1 MSTLCLVSDVRVY
14 LYHLNASNLSLPL
27 TLPCLSSS
35 LRSLCVVVV
44 NQVTSASFDAGAAP
58 ARGGGGIGGFSD
70 THDNKPALGL
80 VWSTCVNTRIMLRRG
95 GGGSGATSSSVSY
108 AEAEAEAGA
117 ARVVQAPITGSSIGA
132 ENQSTNH
139 NGSTA
144 TASAGANG
152 GRGGGV
158 TMIVEPQHAVAVDV
172 STGRRTLQVE
182 MSPHQAPAAC
192 TYKIASDGVFGVS
205 SVWVS

>member
-1 MSTLCLVSDVRVY
+1 M
-14 LYHLNASNLSLPL
+14 
-27 TLPCLSSS
+27 
-35 LRSLCVVVV
+35 LRRS
-44 NQVTSASFDAGAAP
+44 
-58 ARGGGGIGGFSD
+58 GGGG
-70 THDNKPALGL
+70 
-80 VWSTCVNTRIMLRRG
+80 
-95 GGGSGATSSSVSY
+95 GATSSSVSY
-108 AEAEAEAGA
+108 AEAEAEAEAGA

-139 NGSTA
+139 NGSTTA
-144 TASAGANG
+144 TAGANG